1 MLNYTEKTIT
11 KKLDKAFNLNYK
23 LIDEEIESAVSRYLG
38 TDKDQWKI
46 IHKRILLILNI
57 HSEYDSKYY
66 YYKNFEIF
74 FRRTVTIAQ
83 LQNMQLLNLDS
94 EFTFI

>member
-1 MLNYTEKTIT
+1 MLNCTKKTIIQ
-11 KKLDKAFNLNYK
+11 KLDKAFNLDYT
-23 LIDEEIESAVSRYLG
+23 LIDEEIESAVSRHLDS
-38 TDKDQWKI
+38 DKEQWKK
-46 IHKRILLILNI
+46 IHNRILSILNI

-66 YYKNFEIF
+66 CYENFEIL

>member
-1 MLNYTEKTIT
+1 MSNCTEKIIT
-11 KKLDKAFNLNYK
+11 QKLDKAFNLEYT
-23 LIDEEIESAVSRYLG
+23 LIDEEIENAISRHLDS
-38 TDKDQWKI
+38 DKEEWNR
-46 IHKRILLILNI
+46 IHKRILSILNI

-66 YYKNFEIF
+66 CYENFEIL